1 MKILILNGP
10 NLNLLGQR
18 ENEFYGNTTLED
30 IIVETKVK
38 LKQSS
43 AQIFIDHHQ
52 SNSENELVDFIQQAS
67 KNGYLA
73 IIINPGA
80 FSHTSVAILD
90 ALRQSSLFKIEV
102 HLSQIYQRD
111 DFRQQLLT
119 AKAANS
125 IMCGLGSNV
134 YYIATLAIIEKIK
147 ESENVSNN

>member
-18 ENEFYGNTTLED
+18 ENEFYGNKSLED
-30 IIVETKVK
+30 IIIQTKNK
-38 LKQSS
+38 LKQCNDK
-43 AQIFIDHHQ
+43 IEIDHHQ
-52 SNSENELVDFIQQAS
+52 TNSEDVLVGLIQAAS

-80 FSHTSVAILD
+80 FSHTSVAMLD
-90 ALRQSSLFKIEV
+90 ALRQSSLYKIEV
-102 HLSQIYQRD
+102 HLSQIYQRE
-111 DFRQQLLT
+111 DFRQHLLT

-147 ESENVSNN
+147 ELKNVSND